1 MGAFLGLRTYAVMS
15 EPSGE
20 LDSCFVTEQIHVG
33 SKVLIVDDKKCII
46 GSAAIN
52 ER

>member
-1 MGAFLGLRTYAVMS
+1 MMS
-15 EPSGE
+15 EESGE
-20 LDSCFVTEQIHVG
+20 LDSLFVTEQIHVG
-33 SKVLIVDDKKCII
+33 SKVLLVDDNKCII